1 MNKDGQNRTKA
12 IINAYNFHFL
22 GHKHRSSDHRKVFED
37 KDIFKDV
44 INDAEVFEGELSEDQ
59 IPF

>member
-1 MNKDGQNRTKA
+1 MPICLKRFSNRRRR
-12 IINAYNFHFL
+12 FL